1 MTSQADDRRNAQD
14 QEPPTRGPGVKWQG
28 KNAILTPS
36 REHILGAFVMFLM
49 CLMFTGYDVAKFFWV
64 PLLPL
69 AFMAWTLYVRTVVGP
84 EGIGARYLFR
94 KNQMMTWEE
103 FSAIQ
108 FNNSG
113 RAYAVARDAAAEQA
127 IREKSARAG
136 GEHVEATNETSAD
149 DAAQQPQVG
158 GAKRLTAEENRKP
171 SATQGTEK
179 RFWLPGVSFNS
190 LITLSIASEGRIPDP
205 VTTGRDTADKKVQVV
220 HKDGYAVLMDQD
232 EYADYERQRRAEE
245 AEKQAHK
252 QGTNNGST
260 QADRAASDQT
270 PHAAADE
277 EKSE

>member
-1 MTSQADDRRNAQD
+1 MTPQADDRRSTQD
-14 QEPPTRGPGVKWQG
+14 SESPTRGPGVKWRG
-28 KNAILTPS
+28 NNAILTPS
-36 REHILGAFVMFLM
+36 REHILGAIVMFLM

-94 KNQMMTWEE
+94 KNQMMNWEE

-108 FNNSG
+108 FSNSG

-127 IREKSARAG
+127 IREDNAEVSA
-136 GEHVEATNETSAD
+136 
-149 DAAQQPQVG
+149 
-158 GAKRLTAEENRKP
+158 K
-171 SATQGTEK
+171 QGTEK

-205 VTTGRDTADKKVQVV
+205 VTTGRDSADRKVQVV

-232 EYADYERQRRAEE
+232 EYADYEKQRRAEE
-245 AEKQAHK
+245 AEKQARK
-252 QGTNNGST
+252 QAKE
-260 QADRAASDQT
+260 QADE
-270 PHAAADE
+270 PADV